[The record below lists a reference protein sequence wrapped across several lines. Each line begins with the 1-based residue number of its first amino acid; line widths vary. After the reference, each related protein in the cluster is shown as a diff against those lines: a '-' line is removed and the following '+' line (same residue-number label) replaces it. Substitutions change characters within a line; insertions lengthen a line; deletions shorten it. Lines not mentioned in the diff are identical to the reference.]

1 VLQKY
6 SDYWEERLGFKVESD
21 VVKKA
26 LEDAKNCKKQ
36 YQSTNFVQLDAHK
49 HRPTKHPS
57 PAQELV
63 MIEKAFE
70 DCTPSKYGW
79 LPMGI
84 NFLISWNCAMQGLT
98 RGDEVRNCRL
108 ADLCHEINYGPWR
121 LSEHGLSHIRDESS
135 PNGILSMI
143 QQPLNTNLKSNRAH
157 AVGFFRHRD
166 WRRCAT
172 SAIAFSLMDRFH
184 NMTHSQLSDLF
195 KYGANGEAIWYQ
207 YYLIDWRKYDSM
219 ADCFKNYF
227 EVADIEYTKVTH
239 ARKLGIIR
247 AHQMGA
253 DRENIIL
260 LSKHTVHKVDF
271 SYMPELPYQTLL
283 ENATEEFPSEFCS
296 TNSHFNMLA
305 NFSFPA
311 IVSSNWK
318 MRDSTSF
325 TFIGSE

>member
-1 VLQKY
+1 M
-6 SDYWEERLGFKVESD
+6 
-21 VVKKA
+21 
-26 LEDAKNCKKQ
+26 
-36 YQSTNFVQLDAHK
+36 
-49 HRPTKHPS
+49 
-57 PAQELV
+57 

-70 DCTPSKYGW
+70 DLTSSKYGS

-84 NFLISWNCAMQGLT
+84 NFLISWNCAMQGFT

-108 ADLCHEINYGPWR
+108 ADLCHEINYGPWH
-121 LSEHGLSHIRDESS
+121 LSDQGLSHIQDHSS

-143 QQPLNTNLKSNRAH
+143 QQPFSTKISSSKAH

-172 SAIAFSLMDRFH
+172 SAIAFSVMGRFH

-195 KYGANGEAIWYQ
+195 KVGPSGVPIWYK

-219 ADCFKNYF
+219 AASFKNYF
-227 EVADIEYTKVTH
+227 EIADIEYTKVTH

-260 LSKHTVHKVDF
+260 LSKHTVHKVDT
-271 SYMPELPYQTLL
+271 SYLPELPYQALL
-283 ENATEEFPSEFCS
+283 ATAGFDVYRRQEYFIPRSYAQVPPDWIGLVFPYINTWQVQVNNTWGYDKGKSARSFV
-296 TNSHFNMLA
+296 NNLLPHLA
-305 NFSFPA
+305 Q
-311 IVSSNWK
+311 IVVQDGMYLTTTYPNHPYSKLLLQK
-318 MRDSTSF
+318 MQNVGYEKWATDM
-325 TFIGSE
+325 